1 MYLKVSIWYKSRL
14 CFLAVVRQR
23 AVDFPVILQN
33 HRKRV
38 LAGEVSRGT
47 FVPIIIET
55 NEKKNSYAGTPRD
68 HP

>member
-1 MYLKVSIWYKSRL
+1 MYLKVSIWYKSRP
-14 CFLAVVRQR
+14 CFLAVRQR
-23 AVDFPVILQN
+23 VVAFLVILQN

-55 NEKKNSYAGTPRD
+55 NEKKNSYAGTPRN
-68 HP
+68 HL